1 MAFDLATF
9 KAMLATFAPL
19 VLAFV
24 PNGAKFAP
32 FVPLL
37 VNGISEAEAVHGTSG
52 PEKKAAVLALVQTAT
67 AATNAAKPG
76 AVDPVQA
83 QQTASAV
90 TDAVIGIINAVQ
102 HSQAAPSPVAPKPA
116 A

>member
-1 MAFDLATF
+1 MAFNLAMF
-9 KAMLATFAPL
+9 KSMLATFAPL

-24 PNGAKFAP
+24 PNGAQFAP

-37 VNGISEAEAVHGTSG
+37 VNGIGEAEAIHGAASG

-76 AVDPVQA
+76 AVDPVLA
-83 QQTASAV
+83 QQTASQL

-102 HSQAAPSPVAPKPA
+102 HTQATPPKPTA
-116 A
+116 